1 MSIEVETRTLEE
13 VDEVV
18 ELLRGAARAAA
29 GQAAEGAAA
38 VPPVPGGSHVR
49 RVMLDNMARRD
60 AGKEGGVDVSMLAEV
75 GRWRVWRGSRG
86 SGGA

>member
-18 ELLRGAARAAA
+18 ELLRGAAQAAA
-29 GQAAEGAAA
+29 GQAEGAAA

-60 AGKEGGVDVSMLAEV
+60 AGKEGGVDVSLMAEV
-75 GRWRVWRGSRG
+75 GASGVQ
-86 SGGA
+86 GGA